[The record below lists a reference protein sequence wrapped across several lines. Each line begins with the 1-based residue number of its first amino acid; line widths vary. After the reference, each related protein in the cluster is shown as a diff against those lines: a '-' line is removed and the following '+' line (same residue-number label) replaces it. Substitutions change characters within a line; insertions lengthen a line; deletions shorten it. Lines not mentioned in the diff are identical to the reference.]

1 MENIY
6 IDRKHDTSGNHPR
19 DNGRGNN
26 GGTAEEKEPKKQGL
40 RNAQKIDNPL
50 PPRLLSLKAA
60 AVYMGRT
67 TWGMRELYWANKI
80 PWIRDGKKIYF
91 DVRDLDS
98 YIERVKTTYV

>member
-1 MENIY
+1 METVDIH
-6 IDRKHDTSGNHPR
+6 RKDDTSGNPPG
-19 DNGRGNN
+19 DNRRGNN
-26 GGTAEEKEPKKQGL
+26 GGTAEEKEPKKRMV

-80 PWIRDGKKIYF
+80 PWLRDGKRIYF
-91 DVRDLDS
+91 DLRDLDA
-98 YIERVKTTYV
+98 YIEGMKTNYA